1 MVSDFNS
8 LKTNTV
14 DTRDLSSINI
24 QNVEGMKIS
33 GKEKL
38 MKTAKEF
45 ESVFITQLLNATQAT
60 VEKSGFMTGGPVEQ
74 KFRSMM
80 NQYIAKDIAN
90 SPTASFGIAK
100 QIYEQM
106 KDLV

>member
-1 MVSDFNS
+1 MVSDLSS

-38 MKTAKEF
+38 MKTAREF
-45 ESVFITQLLNATQAT
+45 ESVFITQLLNETQST
-60 VEKSGFMTGGPVEQ
+60 VEKSGFMSGGPVEQ
-74 KFRSMM
+74 KFKSMM
-80 NQYIAKDIAN
+80 NQYIAKDIAA
-90 SPTASFGIAK
+90 SPTANFGIAK
-100 QIYEQM
+100 QIYDQM
-106 KDLV
+106 KNMV